1 MQQQAFDTY
10 ASTYDAHFTH
20 SSIGIMQ
27 RKRVYYFL
35 KKYLSNK
42 EAILEL
48 NCGTGEDA
56 RYFLENT
63 HSYFGTDISEGMIE
77 VAKEKNK
84 NFTQN
89 FITLNCLQVEELPQ
103 SDFTLV
109 FSNFGGLNCLS
120 KNELSALSKSLTN
133 KTSNN
138 ALLAFVI
145 MGNNCIWEN
154 FYFKKIKS
162 KLYKR
167 RQTKDG
173 VLAKIDNQEFK
184 TYYYSPS
191 EIEELFKDEFEFL
204 DAKPIGLFIPPSY
217 LNYFFKA
224 RLFLLSCLYFL
235 EKLFAN
241 FSFQSNQADH
251 YIIFLRKK

>member
-20 SSIGIMQ
+20 SPIGKMQ
-27 RKRVYYFL
+27 RKRVHYFL
-35 KKYLSNK
+35 KKHLSK
-42 EAILEL
+42 RESILEL
-48 NCGTGEDA
+48 NCGTGQDA
-56 RYFLENT
+56 LFFLNNKHT
-63 HSYFGTDISEGMIE
+63 YLGTDVSAGMIE

-84 NFTQN
+84 NFNQH
-89 FITLNCLQVEELPQ
+89 FIALNCLRVEEIEQ
-103 SDFTLV
+103 SNFSLI
-109 FSNFGGLNCLS
+109 FSNFGGLNCLNKS
-120 KNELSALSKSLTN
+120 ELSALSKSLKN
-133 KTSNN
+133 KTSYK

-173 VLAKIDNQEFK
+173 VLAKIDGQEFK
-184 TYYYSPS
+184 TYYYSPR
-191 EIEELFKDEFEFL
+191 EIKELFKDEFEFL